1 MLPAQ
6 RPATQ
11 DYSSRIRLVFGLIQ
25 GPRRVIER
33 RTVLIHTL
41 LQSRHGTGGTRR
53 RAATGPR
60 TEDLLLA
67 NSLTVRRR
75 LSKITPLHTQ
85 CVSRTYEVTQATD
98 TGHTFP

>member
-11 DYSSRIRLVFGLIQ
+11 DYSSRIRLVFGRIQ

-41 LQSRHGTGGTRR
+41 IQFYEPAVEGRLPSPNTVLVYDMAQCEVLKRF
-53 RAATGPR
+53 
-60 TEDLLLA
+60 
-67 NSLTVRRR
+67 SLSASIV
-75 LSKITPLHTQ
+75 
-85 CVSRTYEVTQATD
+85 E
-98 TGHTFP
+98 